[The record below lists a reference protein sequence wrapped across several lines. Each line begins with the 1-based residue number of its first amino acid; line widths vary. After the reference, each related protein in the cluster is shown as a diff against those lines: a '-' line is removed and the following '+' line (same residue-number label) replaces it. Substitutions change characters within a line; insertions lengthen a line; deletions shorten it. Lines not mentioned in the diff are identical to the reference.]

1 MEDLIDKRYCPV
13 SLTVITSNSVVSD
26 EESTLLKLLCQAID
40 AKKRSGMAGCLWSS
54 WVKRVSKL
62 IVLSNEV
69 KNVKKFNMSQ
79 IKNKFA
85 IYYAI
90 GIAVFS
96 GFFFV
101 VLAISLL
108 VNRNSWRLCR
118 SADCAGKKLTDLAK
132 FKNLVLI
139 SFDCWPKRVG
149 RYFRTPVTR
158 SLRPIV
164 GSVW

>member
-1 MEDLIDKRYCPV
+1 M
-13 SLTVITSNSVVSD
+13 
-26 EESTLLKLLCQAID
+26 
-40 AKKRSGMAGCLWSS
+40 
-54 WVKRVSKL
+54 SKL

-108 VNRNSWRLCR
+108 VNRNS
-118 SADCAGKKLTDLAK
+118 
-132 FKNLVLI
+132 
-139 SFDCWPKRVG
+139 
-149 RYFRTPVTR
+149 
-158 SLRPIV
+158 
-164 GSVW
+164 